1 MSDWVVVTYFPVKH
15 LGGFLST
22 LRFAIAY
29 FGSDLFHQRPDGKYV
44 MADVLDASVAL
55 AMSEGSKVIAL
66 SLEMPIDEGLLE
78 AIREAQPSSTFR
90 LQLSVPPEVA
100 GPLALKLLEAATELG
115 FVPSGEVTRTDLP
128 PK

>member
-1 MSDWVVVTYFPVKH
+1 
-15 LGGFLST
+15 
-22 LRFAIAY
+22 
-29 FGSDLFHQRPDGKYV
+29 

-78 AIREAQPSSTFR
+78 AIREVQPSSTFR
-90 LQLSVPPEVA
+90 LQLSVPSEKA

-115 FVPSGEVTRTDLP
+115 FVPRGEVTRTDLP
-128 PK
+128 PT